1 MASKLAGCQYSCFR
15 FHRYEPVIAYLFI
28 FIFIKGCFFW
38 FPLHLKTTALCR
50 AARQIAVFTACVETR
65 QFLWVSLLRAYSPGG
80 KLNALATALL
90 SAALSFHRLRL
101 RLQGYLILFAPVAFV
116 SQCQSRPSRAPSPLV
131 FSLKSTHFTVTL
143 GIPSTSTALKSRS
156 TPLLNQGWALG
167 FNSRL
172 SRPPTDALRPIIP
185 DNACSHRIQLFHSFK
200 WLRLYLHLGVDL
212 RQSP

>member
-1 MASKLAGCQYSCFR
+1 MFCLPPARAGMAASQVF
-15 FHRYEPVIAYLFI
+15 
-28 FIFIKGCFFW
+28 
-38 FPLHLKTTALCR
+38 LHLKTTALRR
-50 AARQIAVFTACVETR
+50 AARQISGLLTACVKTR

-90 SAALSFHRLRL
+90 LAALSFHRLQL
-101 RLQGYLILFAPVAFV
+101 EILGYLIRFSPQAFV

-156 TPLLNQGWALG
+156 APLLNQGWALG

-185 DNACSHRIQLFHSFK
+185 DNACSHRIRFFHSLK
-200 WLRLYLHLGVDL
+200 WLRLYLHLNLDL
-212 RQSP
+212 RQFL